1 MPSASHQSTH
11 ETIRL
16 LIKQLVS
23 IKDESGQ
30 FLMPLADGRIIDTK
44 SWHTNSWEWT
54 HGIGLYGIWKYYKL
68 TSDPEIL
75 ALIEDWFSQRF
86 TAVGK
91 DGATTKNINTM
102 AVFLT
107 LACVYEKTGN
117 EAYRPWLETWAE
129 WAMYELPRTEMG
141 GMQHVTYLTENHQQ
155 LWDDTLMMTVMPLAK
170 VGIVL
175 NRREYVEEAKRQFLL
190 HITYLYDRT
199 TGLFFHG
206 WQFNDKTEGG
216 GHNFANARWARGN
229 SWLTI
234 VLPEFLE
241 LLDEDKAHPLA
252 TNDPL
257 RVYLLSILNS
267 QANALLSLQEPSGM
281 WRTLLDKPAEE
292 GSYPEAS
299 ATAGFAFGLL
309 MAKRKRYL
317 EPVAD
322 KEKSYLKATSLAVKA
337 LMENITPK
345 GELLHTSFG
354 TGMGDSLQFYKDIP
368 KTIMPYGQA
377 MAIMALGEYAR
388 SFI

>member
-1 MPSASHQSTH
+1 
-11 ETIRL
+11 
-16 LIKQLVS
+16 
-23 IKDESGQ
+23 
-30 FLMPLADGRIIDTK
+30 MPLEDGRIIDTK

-54 HGIGLYGIWKYYKL
+54 HGIGLYGIWKYYTL
-68 TSDPEIL
+68 TSDAEIL
-75 ALIEDWFSQRF
+75 ALIEDWFAQRF
-86 TAVGK
+86 AAVGK

-107 LACVYEKTGN
+107 LACVYEKTRN

-141 GMQHVTYLTENHQQ
+141 GMQHITYLTENHQQ

-170 VGIVL
+170 IGIVL

-190 HITYLYDRT
+190 HVTYLYDRT

-206 WQFNDKTEGG
+206 WQFNDKKQGG

-241 LLDEDKAHPLA
+241 LLEEDKCHPLPA
-252 TNDPL
+252 NDPL
-257 RVYLLSILNS
+257 RVYLLSILNA
-267 QANALLSLQEPSGM
+267 QANALLPLQEPSGM
-281 WRTLLDKPAEE
+281 WRTLLDEPANE

-299 ATAGFAFGLL
+299 ATAGFVFGLL

-322 KEKSYLKATSLAVKA
+322 ESQNYAKTIGLAVRS
-337 LMENITPK
+337 LIENITPE

-368 KTIMPYGQA
+368 KTSMPYGQA

-388 SFI
+388 VFI